1 MGSLGYEDVVVRGKL
16 NVPERNMNFVTVFGP
31 EGITAIFIAA
41 HHTYL
46 FWVTRPMTL
55 NASSLEVRNMIFL

>member
-1 MGSLGYEDVVVRGKL
+1 MGSLGYEDIVVLGKL
-16 NVPERNMNFVTVFGP
+16 NVPERNMNFVIVFGP
-31 EGITAIFIAA
+31 EGITTIFTAT

-55 NASSLEVRNMIFL
+55 NTSSLEVRNMIFL